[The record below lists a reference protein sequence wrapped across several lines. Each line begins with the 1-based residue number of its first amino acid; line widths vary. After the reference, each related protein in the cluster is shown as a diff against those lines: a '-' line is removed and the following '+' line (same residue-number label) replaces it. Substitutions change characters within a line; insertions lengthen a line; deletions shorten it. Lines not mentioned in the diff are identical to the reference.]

1 MAAPLLLTP
10 WTPILTRVGHADRLA
25 ETHRTGN
32 NETTNANNANK
43 DLNSKTYGLESANGL
58 FWKLLDLA
66 ATSANLKELK
76 KSHSKHLFVQA
87 QHPSQQKQPF
97 SHFFFTFKLE
107 TNKTFS
113 DKHKTSLAWSQQYSS
128 FGRNQRFSCISF
140 NSWLLVENYLL
151 SRSNGFKKWNNLRKQ
166 NDNSLN
172 NISLFPGIT
181 ESLVAGNHLFASW
194 IPYIPP
200 LYPQEQIDFLG
211 QWNHGRLSKFTP
223 KITQI
228 MLGFQPSPIFW
239 ETKGHSCSRIARPP
253 WYCSPQLRWWWW

>member
-97 SHFFFTFKLE
+97 SHCFFYFQTG
-107 TNKTFS
+107 N
-113 DKHKTSLAWSQQYSS
+113 
-128 FGRNQRFSCISF
+128 
-140 NSWLLVENYLL
+140 
-151 SRSNGFKKWNNLRKQ
+151 KQ
-166 NDNSLN
+166 N
-172 NISLFPGIT
+172 
-181 ESLVAGNHLFASW
+181 
-194 IPYIPP
+194 
-200 LYPQEQIDFLG
+200 FLG
-211 QWNHGRLSKFTP
+211 QT
-223 KITQI
+223 
-228 MLGFQPSPIFW
+228 
-239 ETKGHSCSRIARPP
+239 
-253 WYCSPQLRWWWW
+253 